1 MRKKLFDDFPKS
13 LKLTSGTWLHIF
25 PDSGEGYR
33 LFDPLEG
40 EELGRIHFD
49 QEDNWIYDGD
59 VLSIEEQK
67 EAAGA
72 ISGYQKEMD
81 ELYGTI
87 MFFSRSRPKPG
98 LAKRNAGIQARAV
111 RPGRK

>member
-1 MRKKLFDDFPKS
+1 MRKKLFDDLPKS
-13 LKLTSGTWLHIF
+13 LKLSGGRWLHIF
-25 PDSGEGYR
+25 PDDGNGYR

-49 QEDNWIYDGD
+49 AEGHWIYDGE
-59 VLSIEEQK
+59 VLGISEQK

-81 ELYGTI
+81 EL
-87 MFFSRSRPKPG
+87 FNSLK
-98 LAKRNAGIQARAV
+98 K
-111 RPGRK
+111 

>member
-1 MRKKLFDDFPKS
+1 MLIFLAFSFTFLHFFFTFVFMRKKLFDDFPKS
-13 LKLTSGTWLHIF
+13 LKLTSGIWLHIF

-87 MFFSRSRPKPG
+87 MFFSRSGTK
-98 LAKRNAGIQARAV
+98 
-111 RPGRK
+111 

>member
-1 MRKKLFDDFPKS
+1 MRKKLFDDLPKS
-13 LKLTSGTWLHIF
+13 LKLGSGTWLHIF

-33 LFDPLEG
+33 LYDPMEG
-40 EELGRIHFD
+40 REMGRILFD
-49 QEDNWIYDGD
+49 RTDNWVYDGD
-59 VLSIEEQK
+59 LLSIAEQE

-87 MFFSRSRPKPG
+87 MFFSRSG
-98 LAKRNAGIQARAV
+98 NE
-111 RPGRK
+111 